1 MGDFKAIHA
10 LRLFLGMGS
19 SSVIR
24 AASREKTEN
33 HYIKKTWL
41 QIQSQTISEGI
52 PSNLHLKI
60 DLTSQDKQLM
70 LNNIQVKKLWIFL

>member
-24 AASREKTEN
+24 AVSREKTEKPC
-33 HYIKKTWL
+33 IKKTWL

-60 DLTSQDKQLM
+60 DQTSQGKQLI
-70 LNNIQVKKLWIFL
+70 LNNI